1 MQKNKKIPGRP
12 VKKGGLSRSG
22 IMLIVLSVA
31 LIAVVTALIILL
43 NVRGG
48 EESKPE
54 ETTPAVT
61 TPAPE
66 PTEEPTEEPQVSDVD
81 FGSSDYSREFFAKD
95 LFIGDSIATGFND
108 YSKLNAENVAAS
120 VSMTPYKAHAEDI
133 ALADGST
140 GSALSYAEKMQPE
153 RIFLMMGFNGLNSP
167 IAMEGSFRTL
177 VEKLESACPNAV
189 IYLYSITPLTANSS
203 AAASIGV
210 DNSNVISFNEYL
222 RGMCG
227 ELGVVYLDIFSKM
240 TDNAGALRSDYNEY
254 DGMHIS
260 APTYDII
267 LSYTQRYIQETPEP
281 EASSKHAPVSSPAV
295 TTTSAPEE
303 NSTPDESSAPA
314 DSEPD
319 STSSLSEDYDKTFF
333 ADDLFIG
340 DSISTGFSL
349 YGVLDPKNV
358 AAAVGYTPYKALN
371 NAIDLG
377 NGVTDT
383 AYNYA
388 VTMQPKRIFIMLGS
402 NGITAA
408 ASMEESY
415 RTLVEKLQ
423 ANCPDSTVYILSV
436 TPVTTDS
443 SSAANAGI
451 DNSMIRDFNK
461 YLRDLAS
468 EKGVTYIDLY
478 ALLSDDNG
486 YFLHE
491 YAENDGLHFKGA
503 TYKVV
508 LKYIE
513 DTI

>member
-1 MQKNKKIPGRP
+1 
-12 VKKGGLSRSG
+12 
-22 IMLIVLSVA
+22 
-31 LIAVVTALIILL
+31 
-43 NVRGG
+43 
-48 EESKPE
+48 
-54 ETTPAVT
+54 
-61 TPAPE
+61 
-66 PTEEPTEEPQVSDVD
+66 
-81 FGSSDYSREFFAKD
+81 
-95 LFIGDSIATGFND
+95 
-108 YSKLNAENVAAS
+108 
-120 VSMTPYKAHAEDI
+120 
-133 ALADGST
+133 
-140 GSALSYAEKMQPE
+140 
-153 RIFLMMGFNGLNSP
+153 
-167 IAMEGSFRTL
+167 
-177 VEKLESACPNAV
+177 
-189 IYLYSITPLTANSS
+189 
-203 AAASIGV
+203 
-210 DNSNVISFNEYL
+210 
-222 RGMCG
+222 MCG

-388 VTMQPKRIFIMLGS
+388 VTMQPSI
-402 NGITAA
+402 
-408 ASMEESY
+408 
-415 RTLVEKLQ
+415 
-423 ANCPDSTVYILSV
+423 
-436 TPVTTDS
+436 S
-443 SSAANAGI
+443 S
-451 DNSMIRDFNK
+451 
-461 YLRDLAS
+461 
-468 EKGVTYIDLY
+468 
-478 ALLSDDNG
+478 
-486 YFLHE
+486 
-491 YAENDGLHFKGA
+491 
-503 TYKVV
+503 
-508 LKYIE
+508 
-513 DTI
+513 